1 MTTELNRRDF
11 LKAGAA
17 GAGFLLTFR
26 IAGDGLTGASSA
38 SAAGGWGPNTA
49 FTIDPSGII
58 TVHIT
63 KAEMGQGVGT
73 ALAQIVAEE
82 LEADWKDIRIDYPT
96 SDPKYGLM
104 LTGGSWSVNWTFDA
118 LSRAGAGARQLLIDA
133 AAKNMGV
140 DPADCFAENG
150 RVRHLPSGRN
160 MTYGE
165 IVSGGLIT
173 ATLSDEELKK
183 IELKKPS
190 QYKVIGR
197 WIQRL
202 DIPEKTNGRAKYGI
216 DLFLPGMV
224 YAKVAYPPART
235 GSKHKSVDDS
245 EAKKVKGYVKT
256 VVTEDLVAVVADSY
270 ENAVKARD
278 ALKITWDLGPNANVS
293 TDSIM
298 KMYWD
303 KAKNDTTSPS
313 WVDVGD
319 VNEALKKAMKVHEA
333 AYWTDYV
340 GHVPLEPM
348 NCVAR
353 YQDGVYDFFSGS
365 QFQTRAMGDLSK
377 KFGVDATKIR
387 VHQPYLGGGFGRRL
401 EPDAMLEAGII
412 AREVGKPV
420 KLIRSREEDIRQDFY
435 RSCTLQL
442 LKGGLGPSGQVIAW
456 QNQLVAA
463 YPSDRYGG
471 TDKQGRDAFSLN
483 GSDHYYDIPNQFV
496 RAIRGE
502 TGMEVGYVRAV
513 APNFTFF
520 AVETFVDEL
529 AHVAGVDPLAF
540 RLQMLG
546 GAPRMAS
553 VLKLVAEKA
562 GWARRGSLPGNV
574 GLGIAGVTAQE
585 KASPTWTATV
595 IQARVDP
602 GTGNVKVEKIWCA
615 ADMGL
620 VINPDGVRN
629 QMEGSVLFGM
639 SNALNERATVKNGAI
654 VQSNFHD
661 YQILRM
667 NEIPDE
673 VNTYI
678 VESIEFP
685 TGIGE
690 PGVTTILPALSNA
703 IFAATG
709 ARLRTAPFTPDRVLK
724 ALQEKA

>member
-1 MTTELNRRDF
+1 
-11 LKAGAA
+11 
-17 GAGFLLTFR
+17 
-26 IAGDGLTGASSA
+26 
-38 SAAGGWGPNTA
+38 
-49 FTIDPSGII
+49 
-58 TVHIT
+58 
-63 KAEMGQGVGT
+63 MGQGVGT

-82 LEADWKDIRIDYPT
+82 LEADWKDVRIDYPT

-104 LTGGSWSVNWTFDA
+104 ITGGSWSINWTFDA
-118 LSRAGAGARQLLIDA
+118 LSRAGAGARRLLVQA
-133 AAKNMGV
+133 AAKSMGV
-140 DPADCFAENG
+140 DPAECVAENS

-160 MTYGE
+160 LSYGD
-165 IVSGGLIT
+165 IVSKGLVS

-183 IELKKPS
+183 IQLKKPS
-190 QYKVIGR
+190 EYKIVGR

-202 DIPEKTNGRAKYGI
+202 DIPEKTNGRAKFGI
-216 DLFLPGMV
+216 DRFLPGMV
-224 YAKVAYPPART
+224 YAKVAYPPVRT

-245 EAKKVKGYVKT
+245 AARQVKGYIRT
-256 VVTEDLVAVVADSY
+256 VVTDDLVAVVADSY

-298 KMYWD
+298 KTYLD
-303 KAKNDTTSPS
+303 KAKNDTSSPS

-319 VNEALKKAMKVHEA
+319 VNEAFKRAVKVHEA
-333 AYWTDYV
+333 TFWTDYV
-340 GHVPLEPM
+340 GHAPLEPM

-353 YQDGVYDFFSGS
+353 FQDGVFDFFSGS
-365 QFQTRAMGDLSK
+365 QFQTRVMGDLSK

-387 VHQPYLGGGFGRRL
+387 VHQQYLGGGFGRRL
-401 EPDAMLEAGII
+401 EPDVILEAGII
-412 AREVGKPV
+412 AKEVGKPV
-420 KLIRSREEDIRQDFY
+420 KLIRSREEDMRQDFY

-442 LKGGLGPSGQVIAW
+442 VKGGIDSAGAVIAW
-456 QNQLVAA
+456 QNALVAA

-471 TDKQGRDAFSLN
+471 TDKQGRDQFSLN

-496 RAIRGE
+496 RAIRSE

-513 APNFTFF
+513 APNYTFF
-520 AVETFVDEL
+520 AVETFIDEL
-529 AHVAGVDPLAF
+529 AHLAGVDPLAF

-546 GAPRMAS
+546 GAPRLAG
-553 VLKLVAEKA
+553 VLKLVADKA
-562 GWARRGSLPGNV
+562 GWDRRGSLPKGV

-595 IQARVDP
+595 LQARVDS

-615 ADMGL
+615 VDCGL

-629 QMEGSVLFGM
+629 QMEGSLLFGM
-639 SNALNERATVKNGAI
+639 SNALKERATVKNGAI

-673 VNTYI
+673 VNVYVT
-678 VESIEFP
+678 ESREFP
-685 TGIGE
+685 TGVGE

-709 ARLRTAPFTPDRVLK
+709 ARVRTSPYTPDRVMEAIRK
-724 ALQEKA
+724 A

>member
-1 MTTELNRRDF
+1 MTTEFSRRDF
-11 LKAGAA
+11 LKTSAA

-26 IAGDGLTGASSA
+26 IAGPNGGLDA
-38 SAAGGWGPNTA
+38 SAAGAWEPNVA
-49 FTIDPSGII
+49 FTIDPSGIV

-82 LEADWKDIRIDYPT
+82 LEADWKDVRIDYPT

-104 LTGGSWSVNWTFDA
+104 ITGGSWSVNWTFDA
-118 LSRAGAGARQLLIDA
+118 LSRAGAGARQLLVQA
-133 AAKNMGV
+133 AAKSMGV
-140 DPADCFAENG
+140 DPAECVAENS
-150 RVRHLPSGRN
+150 RVRHLPTGRN
-160 MTYGE
+160 LSYGD
-165 IVSGGLIT
+165 IVSKGLVS

-183 IELKKPS
+183 IQLKKPS
-190 QYKVIGR
+190 EYKIVGR

-216 DLFLPGMV
+216 DRFLPGMV
-224 YAKVAYPPART
+224 YAKVAYPPVRT
-235 GSKHKSVDDS
+235 GCTHKGVDDS
-245 EAKKVKGYVKT
+245 AAKQVKGYIRT
-256 VVTEDLVAVVADSY
+256 VVTDDLVAVVADSY

-278 ALKITWDLGPNANVS
+278 ALKVTWDLGPNANVS
-293 TDSIM
+293 TESIM
-298 KMYWD
+298 QTYWD
-303 KAKNDTTSPS
+303 KAKNDTSAPS

-319 VNEALKKAMKVHEA
+319 VNEAFKRAIKVHEA

-340 GHVPLEPM
+340 GHAPLEPM

-353 YQDGVYDFFSGS
+353 FQDGVFDFFSGS
-365 QFQTRAMGDLSK
+365 QFQTRVMGDLSK

-387 VHQPYLGGGFGRRL
+387 VHQQYLGGGFGRRL
-401 EPDAMLEAGII
+401 EPDVILEAGII
-412 AREVGKPV
+412 AKEVGKPV
-420 KLIRSREEDIRQDFY
+420 KLIRSREEDMRQDFY

-442 LKGGLGPSGQVIAW
+442 VKGGLDSAGAVIAW
-456 QNQLVAA
+456 QNALVAA

-471 TDKQGRDAFSLN
+471 TDKQGRDQFSLN

-513 APNFTFF
+513 APNYTFF
-520 AVETFVDEL
+520 AVETFIDEL
-529 AHVAGVDPLAF
+529 AHLAGVDPLAF

-546 GAPRMAS
+546 GAPRLAG
-553 VLKLVAEKA
+553 VLKLVADKA
-562 GWARRGSLPGNV
+562 GWDRRGSLPKGV

-595 IQARVDP
+595 LQARVDSS
-602 GTGNVKVEKIWCA
+602 TGNVKVEKIWCA
-615 ADMGL
+615 VDCGL

-629 QMEGSVLFGM
+629 QMEGSLLFGM
-639 SNALNERATVKNGAI
+639 SNALKERATVKNGAI

-673 VNTYI
+673 VNVYVT
-678 VESIEFP
+678 ESREFP
-685 TGIGE
+685 TGVGE

-703 IFAATG
+703 IFAASG
-709 ARLRTAPFTPDRVLK
+709 ARVRTSPYTPDRVMEAIRK
-724 ALQEKA
+724 A